1 MRIAF
6 ADQMADLG
14 QLICMLSNPAGAEPP
29 GQFRDQIEITDLSQ
43 RPAPGAVGRAED
55 GLESTL
61 GGSWKRLRP
70 ERLPRCHRTQ
80 TDADA
85 VGQFALG
92 EMQPAALQTQII
104 PRHHVNEGTAATVG
118 SECLATDW
126 RRYSIRVRRAE
137 QTHESARPCLT
148 DSAIRRIVVAT
159 SRPRASALGPLAVCG
174 ERWYRP
180 QRSAIGVLWSILCLA
195 AGGRCSAWGVP
206 STTRATRL
214 SARKAAPGPKPEG
227 RCGTGGRIRTCELWV
242 MSRPLGG
249 SARRTSA
256 RNGGD
261 DVAK

>member
-126 RRYSIRVRRAE
+126 RRYSIRV
-137 QTHESARPCLT
+137 
-148 DSAIRRIVVAT
+148 
-159 SRPRASALGPLAVCG
+159 
-174 ERWYRP
+174 
-180 QRSAIGVLWSILCLA
+180 
-195 AGGRCSAWGVP
+195 
-206 STTRATRL
+206 
-214 SARKAAPGPKPEG
+214 
-227 RCGTGGRIRTCELWV
+227 
-242 MSRPLGG
+242 
-249 SARRTSA
+249 
-256 RNGGD
+256 
-261 DVAK
+261 

>member
-14 QLICMLSNPAGAEPP
+14 QLICMLSNPARTEPP

-92 EMQPAALQTQII
+92 EMQPAALQSQIV
-104 PRHHVNEGTAATVG
+104 PRHHDHEGTAATVG
-118 SECLATDW
+118 SECQCD
-126 RRYSIRVRRAE
+126 RRRPWPIRVWWPE
-137 QTHESARPCLT
+137 QMHESALPCLT
-148 DSAIRRIVVAT
+148 HDAIWRIVVAT
-159 SRPRASALGPLAVCG
+159 SRITGYVFSIGLAVADG
-174 ERWYRP
+174 VEGPPAAERG
-180 QRSAIGVLWSILCLA
+180 SVC
-195 AGGRCSAWGVP
+195 
-206 STTRATRL
+206 
-214 SARKAAPGPKPEG
+214 
-227 RCGTGGRIRTCELWV
+227 
-242 MSRPLGG
+242 
-249 SARRTSA
+249 SARRIVGH
-256 RNGGD
+256 RWGMLGLGGAEHHPNI
-261 DVAK
+261 VW